1 VAVVGDQ
8 GDVTGF
14 LRALPNAGEP
24 VRTVATHASDGLG
37 LIEAVFGQTVTI
49 KEDGVERRVKADEA
63 FLLHVLKRGID
74 VGGAAAQYTLATL
87 KEVRA
92 ARAATSF
99 PFRGILHVLVTPG
112 SVNTALKPLRMAKK
126 LDRLRPS
133 AKTMLEPWIVEA
145 ALARFG
151 AKRLDLEQQE
161 TVIQAVRT
169 PYKVRWPDWWRVKPW
184 EADEAA
190 T

>member
-1 VAVVGDQ
+1 M
-8 GDVTGF
+8 
-14 LRALPNAGEP
+14 
-24 VRTVATHASDGLG
+24 
-37 LIEAVFGQTVTI
+37 
-49 KEDGVERRVKADEA
+49 
-63 FLLHVLKRGID
+63 
-74 VGGAAAQYTLATL
+74 
-87 KEVRA
+87 
-92 ARAATSF
+92 
-99 PFRGILHVLVTPG
+99 LVTPG

-151 AKRLDLEQQE
+151 AKRLTFEQQA

-169 PYKVRWPDWWRVKPW
+169 PYKVLWPDWWEVKPW
-184 EADEAA
+184 EAEEAPIRKSRR